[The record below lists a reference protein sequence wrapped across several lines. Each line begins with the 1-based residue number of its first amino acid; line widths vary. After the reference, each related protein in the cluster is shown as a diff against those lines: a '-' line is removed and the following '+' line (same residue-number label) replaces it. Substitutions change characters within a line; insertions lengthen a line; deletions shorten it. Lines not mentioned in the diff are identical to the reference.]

1 MTTDDDKLRKIYQ
14 RIFTDAM
21 IYGEKYSMQMVAS
34 TYLAI
39 AMRIY
44 KTILDPKE
52 YEEMLKTI
60 METDV
65 EPYKD
70 PKGSLH

>member
-1 MTTDDDKLRKIYQ
+1 MTKDEKLRKIYQ

-39 AMRIY
+39 GMRIY
-44 KTILDPKE
+44 KTILDSKG
-52 YEEMLKTI
+52 YKDMLKTVL
-60 METDV
+60 ETEV
-65 EPYKD
+65 KPYKD
-70 PKGSLH
+70 PKETVH

>member
-1 MTTDDDKLRKIYQ
+1 MTKDEKLRKIYQ

-21 IYGEKYSMQMVAS
+21 VYGEKYSMQMVAA

-39 AMRIY
+39 AMRLY

-52 YEEMLKTI
+52 YEEMIKTI
-60 METDV
+60 LEIDV
-65 EPYKD
+65 EPYKH
-70 PKGSLH
+70 PKKTVH

>member
-1 MTTDDDKLRKIYQ
+1 MTDDDKLKRIYQ
-14 RIFTDAM
+14 RIFADAM
-21 IYGEKYSMQMVAS
+21 IYGENYPMQMVAA

-52 YEEMLKTI
+52 YEEMLKAI
-60 METDV
+60 AETDV

-70 PKGSLH
+70 PKGTVH

>member
-1 MTTDDDKLRKIYQ
+1 MTDDDKLRKIYQ

-39 AMRIY
+39 GMRIY

-52 YEEMLKTI
+52 YEEMVKTI
-60 METDV
+60 VETDI
-65 EPYKD
+65 EPYID
-70 PKGSLH
+70 PKKTVH